1 MNKWANGVIAEN
13 ILSAMDAEQAKIM
26 NQPIATTTLSVCT
39 NIAIA
44 SATSPAA
51 AAATTC
57 VGNQIGGSCVQ
68 AHLPSS
74 TPDSGPLA
82 PVCNKVDTTES
93 DSWVRINDKKASDA
107 ASTYCDN
114 LISAGTVLDSSS
126 TAPAPGTQDDA
137 AENGGSLSLAVLFD
151 AAACDPGTADAD
163 QKIDFAAL
171 GRDTCY
177 QNLYTSISQYCES
190 PITFFFPLFV
200 TILVLQQFEIYSS
213 PKYSWNADFVC
224 VCPGSQDST
233 WGDGYNADYT
243 LEGGTVGLS
252 CGLWSLSGD
261 PAS

>member
-1 MNKWANGVIAEN
+1 MCLTNPRYGRVFHMNKWANGVIAAT
-13 ILSAMDAEQAKIM
+13 ILKAMDAEQAKIM

-39 NIAIA
+39 NLAIA

-57 VGNQIGGSCVQ
+57 VGNQIQGSCVQ

-74 TPDSGPLA
+74 TPDSGPEA
-82 PVCNKVDTTES
+82 PVCNKVDTTDK
-93 DSWVRINDKKASDA
+93 DSLLRINDKKASDA

-126 TAPAPGTQDDA
+126 TAPAPGIQDDA

-163 QKIDFAAL
+163 QKVDFKAL

-190 PITFFFPLFV
+190 PRPLNFRFASHVFLFYSGIKAISLHLFF
-200 TILVLQQFEIYSS
+200 
-213 PKYSWNADFVC
+213 
-224 VCPGSQDST
+224 G
-233 WGDGYNADYT
+233 
-243 LEGGTVGLS
+243 
-252 CGLWSLSGD
+252 
-261 PAS
+261 